1 MKSLDET
8 FNIAPTDASV
18 HTITGEIIT
27 QDGDVIIPEQAGIDE
42 KIEYDYDKTRDNL
55 HNLLSQGQDALMHA
69 LEIAKSSEHP
79 RAFEVVGGL
88 MKQLA
93 DVNHQLLDLSEK
105 RQKLLDK
112 SKKDDTSAQVT
123 NNNAIF
129 VGSTAELNKMLQN
142 MVKGD

>member
-1 MKSLDET
+1 MKSLDDV
-8 FNIAPTDASV
+8 FNIAPV
-18 HTITGEIIT
+18 ETINGEIIT
-27 QDGDVIIPEQAGIDE
+27 KEGEVILPHQIGADE

-55 HNLLSQGQDALMHA
+55 HTLLTQGQDALVHA

-112 SKKDDTSAQVT
+112 SKADEPSKQVT

-129 VGSTAELNKMLQN
+129 VGSTAELNKMLHN
-142 MVKGD
+142 MTKGD

>member
-1 MKSLDET
+1 MNTLNDV
-8 FNIAPTDASV
+8 FNLPADTIKASD
-18 HTITGEIIT
+18 TEIIT
-27 QDGDVIIPEQAGIDE
+27 TSGEVIVPIANTNDE
-42 KIEYDYDKTRDNL
+42 AVQYDYDTTRNNL
-55 HNLLSQGQDALMHA
+55 HNLLHQGQDALMHA

-112 SKKDDTSAQVT
+112 NKESADPSKQVT

-129 VGSTAELNKMLQN
+129 VGSTTELNKMLQN
-142 MVKGD
+142 MTKG

>member
-1 MKSLDET
+1 MNTLNDV
-8 FNIAPTDASV
+8 FNLPAD
-18 HTITGEIIT
+18 TIQAGNTEILTTTGE
-27 QDGDVIIPEQAGIDE
+27 VIVPAADTNDE
-42 KIEYDYDKTRDNL
+42 AIQYDYDKTRNNL
-55 HNLLSQGQDALMHA
+55 HNLLHQGQDALMHA

-105 RQKLLDK
+105 RQKLLEK
-112 SKKDDTSAQVT
+112 NKETAEPSKQVT

-129 VGSTAELNKMLQN
+129 VGSTTELNKMLQN
-142 MVKGD
+142 MTRG